1 MRIKACNKLPKG
13 ILISSFIKENFNDA
27 LCLRSE
33 ISIFRKNFSTRDETK
48 QIFCPTPS

>member
-13 ILISSFIKENFNDA
+13 TLICSFIKENFNDV

-33 ISIFRKNFSTRDETK
+33 ISIFRKNIQQEVK
-48 QIFCPTPS
+48 QKRYSA